1 MSGLDHFGYQVVA
14 EGVNGQKVQ
23 EEEKEFHGRQTVV
36 CLDLKVIFSNKNLW
50 GSDKFI
56 FEKNAYRN

>member
-14 EGVNGQKVQ
+14 EGVSRQKVQ

-50 GSDKFI
+50 GSNKFI
-56 FEKNAYRN
+56 F